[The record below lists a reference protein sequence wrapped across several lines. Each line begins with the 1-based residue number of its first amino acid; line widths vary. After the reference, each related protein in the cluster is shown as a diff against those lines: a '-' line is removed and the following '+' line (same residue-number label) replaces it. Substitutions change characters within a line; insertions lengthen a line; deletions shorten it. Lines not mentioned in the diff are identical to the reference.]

1 MTQRKRMKKILKFM
15 TKCFMDIKL
24 FTSLKIMI
32 VKNVMLYIAT
42 EQFLTL
48 TLSCNFH
55 NILAYLTM

>member
-1 MTQRKRMKKILKFM
+1 MKKILKFM

-24 FTSLKIMI
+24 FTRLKIMI

-48 TLSCNFH
+48 VLFCDFH
-55 NILAYLTM
+55 NILVYLTM